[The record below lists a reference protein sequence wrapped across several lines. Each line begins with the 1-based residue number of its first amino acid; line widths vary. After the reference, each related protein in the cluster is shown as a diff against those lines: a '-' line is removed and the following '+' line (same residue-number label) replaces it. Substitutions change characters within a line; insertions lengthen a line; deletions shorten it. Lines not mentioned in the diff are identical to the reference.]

1 MVISLLSLHTIVLH
15 IILINWMAFGI
26 NLLLF
31 LLINK
36 KGIQWLILLPPQDI
50 HSSEHVIDVSIRYT
64 GLLSSS

>member
-1 MVISLLSLHTIVLH
+1 
-15 IILINWMAFGI
+15 MAFGI

-36 KGIQWLILLPPQDI
+36 KGIQWFTPLPPQDI
-50 HSSEHVIDVSIRYT
+50 HFSERVIDVSVRYT